1 MSCHRWF
8 AAAIACLVL
17 SGIPASLIAKS
28 PEDERLMTLCEK
40 AKAAYVFISG
50 GSGVIIR
57 PDGLMLTNSHVTQN
71 QKDFDVRTGVG
82 KHYRAKLLGHDPF
95 GDLAVLKLEIKSDE
109 QVPYME
115 LGDSDQ
121 LKVGET
127 TLAVGNPFAL
137 GFVDQSPT
145 FTLGIVSALH
155 QIQGRYTECI
165 VTDAEINPGNSGGPL
180 INMQGKVVGINGQ
193 ISTRWGL
200 RSNTGLGFAISAR
213 QIGYWL
219 PRLTVAEGNAVRH
232 GRLVGVRFDGTNPES
247 SSSVT
252 VKQVF
257 AGSPAADAGLMPGD
271 VIVRWDGQSVANSL
285 RLASLMGMYPVDHKV
300 DFEVRRGENTLPLQ
314 VMLVAAKRAMLGIKI
329 AKPAENDPQVKVQEV
344 APDSIAA
351 KAGMQP
357 GDLLLEIEGAKLEGP
372 IAVQFRILEVWL
384 QRGADVYETIHIK
397 VRRTNEAGEAKEVE
411 LTLTVPDSKDAK
423 PVDPKPIGE
432 DEDDDD
438 DDDGN

>member
-1 MSCHRWF
+1 MSCRRIY
-8 AAAIACLVL
+8 AAAIVCLIFSAV
-17 SGIPASLIAKS
+17 PVSLPAKS
-28 PEDERLMTLCEK
+28 PENQQIAALCEK
-40 AKAAYVFISG
+40 ARAAYVFISG

-71 QKDFDVRTGVG
+71 QKDFDVRTGQG

-109 QVPYME
+109 QVPFME

-232 GRLVGVRFDGTNPES
+232 GRLVGVRFDATNPES
-247 SSSVT
+247 PASLT

-257 AGSPAADAGLMPGD
+257 AESPAAKAGLMPGD
-271 VIVRWDGQSVANSL
+271 VIVRWDGQPVANSL
-285 RLASLMGMYPVDHKV
+285 RLASIMGMYPVDHQV
-300 DFEVRRGENTLPLQ
+300 GFEVRRGENTVPLQ
-314 VMLVAAKRAMLGIKI
+314 VSLVALKRASLGIKI
-329 AKPAENDPQVKVQEV
+329 AKPADTDPQVKVQEV

-351 KAGMQP
+351 KSGMQA
-357 GDLLLEIEGAKLEGP
+357 GDLLMEIEGAKLEGP
-372 IAVQFRILEVWL
+372 VAVQFRILEVWL
-384 QRGADVYETIHIK
+384 QRGADVFDTINIK
-397 VRRTNEAGEAKEVE
+397 VRRKNEAGESKDLE
-411 LTLTVPDSKDAK
+411 LSLAVPDSQDAK
-423 PVDPKPIGE
+423 PFDPKPIGE
-432 DEDDDD
+432 DSDDDD
-438 DDDGN
+438 DDE